1 MHCCENAAFNDWNVS
16 RKLYVRN
23 KMYEKTQLHLQK

>member
-1 MHCCENAAFNDWNVS
+1 MIENAAFNDWNVS

-23 KMYEKTQLHLQK
+23 KMYEKTQLHLKK